1 MNFHWIDTGTCSVG
15 VSNVKLNTTC
25 QSQDLSTMPVI
36 CGKIGNRTS
45 STPVKFC
52 PFNVK
57 YNKACSA
64 ISAPDT
70 SLCLSSVSTTSSSP
84 SSFFVTTS
92 SQSSLL
98 LASQLY
104 SNDSVSVF
112 VTPSSTKND
121 VSQTESSATST
132 YASGSTG
139 FQTSSIIVAPSSTSD
154 VISFSL
160 GSLTSSSEYLSTSI
174 QPCTSITPTSSE
186 LSHHFST
193 STLTISFPSFSVLP
207 SSSPFFYCT
216 TDDQWPETKA
226 GYTANG
232 TCYKGTVNG
241 SLTI

>member
-1 MNFHWIDTGTCSVG
+1 MEN
-15 VSNVKLNTTC
+15 
-25 QSQDLSTMPVI
+25 LSLCDKMR
-36 CGKIGNRTS
+36 NRTS
-45 STPVKFC
+45 SRALWFTHNQIHYQNNNC
-52 PFNVK
+52 PT
-57 YNKACSA
+57 SA
-64 ISAPDT
+64 
-70 SLCLSSVSTTSSSP
+70 SLCSSSVSTTSFSVLP
-84 SSFFVTTS
+84 SCFFVTTS
-92 SQSSLL
+92 SQPSLL
-98 LASQLY
+98 HTSQLY
-104 SNDSVSVF
+104 FNDSASVF
-112 VTPSSTKND
+112 VIPSSTKND

-186 LSHHFST
+186 SSHHFST
-193 STLTISFPSFSVLP
+193 STLTISFPGFSVLP

-216 TDDQWPETKA
+216 TDEQWPETKA

-241 SLTI
+241 S